1 MPSTLDGDSTLTSQ
15 PAKVNHLQRFTFLD
29 RESGEDNFTRCCRD
43 PCNSCCT
50 TMARAFPG
58 GSGSLVNG
66 RFRESSKRRCPNYVV
81 NPWPSSALD
90 GQMRESTHAV
100 RPREHAFPR
109 NGAHPLYDDR

>member
-29 RESGEDNFTRCCRD
+29 SGSHEDNFTRCCRD

-50 TMARAFPG
+50 TMARAFPA

-66 RFRESSKRRCPNYVV
+66 RFRKASKRRCPTCVESPC
-81 NPWPSSALD
+81 PWSALD
-90 GQMRESTHAV
+90 GQMRVSTRAV

-109 NGAHPLYDDR
+109 NGERPLC

>member
-15 PAKVNHLQRFTFLD
+15 PAKVNHLQRFTFLAS
-29 RESGEDNFTRCCRD
+29 ESREDNFTRCCRV

-66 RFRESSKRRCPNYVV
+66 RFRESSKRRCPNCVEY
-81 NPWPSSALD
+81 PQPSSARD
-90 GQMRESTHAV
+90 GQTRESMRAV
-100 RPREHAFPR
+100 KPREHASPR
-109 NGAHPLYDDR
+109 NGAR